1 MRLWLVRTAAL
12 VAEEQSGVVKH
23 AVGDAD
29 VGVRVVV
36 SQHSPIAQVR
46 DAAERAAGANVDGIV
61 SFGGGSS
68 IDAAKMIAV
77 KLADRGGRAA
87 RGLPHIALPTTLSVA
102 ELAAGAGYTDEAGNK
117 AGMRDPRQLP
127 DAVIY

>member
-23 AVGDAD
+23 ALGDAD
-29 VGVRVVV
+29 VAVTVVV
-36 SQHSPIAQVR
+36 SQHSPIAQVN

-68 IDAAKMIAV
+68 IDAAQMIAV
-77 KLADRGGRAA
+77 KLADRDGPPA
-87 RGLPHIALPTTLSVA
+87 RGLPPIAVPTTLSGA
-102 ELAAGAGYTDEAGNK
+102 ALA
-117 AGMRDPRQLP
+117 P
-127 DAVIY
+127 D